1 MNKLTASFINNPS
14 CVVLNMSEDE
24 PKTALL
30 VVGNPIVEGQ
40 LKRVLHKRGYTS
52 EISGDGD
59 SAVDQYVQLKPD
71 LVFIAL
77 DIPALDGHLAALE
90 MRESDRKARIIFVSS
105 KGRLARAEDA
115 AYSSGAVGTLVTP
128 IIDSI
133 VEEAWGSWMGKIPEA
148 PGLSDLDALYPVLEE
163 KEPEFPPPLPGLP
176 PLPGP
181 LPGMPP
187 APESPDEVE
196 LPSLTSPMAEAPL
209 PVKKKR
215 WGLRIIL
222 LLALVG
228 AGVAGAHYAEL
239 IDLSPYLDDIRE
251 SLGIT

>member
-1 MNKLTASFINNPS
+1 
-14 CVVLNMSEDE
+14 MSEDE

-163 KEPEFPPPLPGLP
+163 KEPEFPPPLPLP
-176 PLPGP
+176 PP
-181 LPGMPP
+181 LDPLSPSN
-187 APESPDEVE
+187 PESGEVE
-196 LPSLTSPMAEAPL
+196 LPTLSPL
-209 PVKKKR
+209 PQPISPSKPKKKR
-215 WGLRIIL
+215 RWLRIL
-222 LLALVG
+222 LLMTLIG
-228 AGVAGAHYAEL
+228 ASVAGAQYAEV
-239 IDLSPYLDDIRE
+239 IDLTEYIEQIQE
-251 SLGIT
+251 SLGII